1 MLQGPLRLLLLPM
14 NALLLLLNRRELH
27 PSEIYS
33 LSVRAASCCRYHT
46 RHNAAAASSS
56 VVFNVCP
63 RVCRQA
69 TVSFTRCYQVLQE
82 KDAMVVRSADEL
94 VAVKS
99 QAKAAGLKF
108 SERAKAEKL
117 ALQAEIKQLQVT
129 PMSPRSF
136 GHLPMHFLLQETLAA
151 RDEELRTA
159 LGARVA
165 EGSEAARAQVSL
177 IHF

>member
-46 RHNAAAASSS
+46 RHDAAAASSS

-63 RVCRQA
+63 RVCRRA
-69 TVSFTRCYQVLQE
+69 TVSFTCYYQVLQE

-117 ALQAEIKQLQVT
+117 ALQTEIKQLQVT
-129 PMSPRSF
+129 PTMPSLTCPLAHAIFVYRT
-136 GHLPMHFLLQETLAA
+136 LWLLATKSCELHWAQESQKEA
-151 RDEELRTA
+151 RL
-159 LGARVA
+159 LGRK
-165 EGSEAARAQVSL
+165 
-177 IHF
+177 